1 MVVRDERQCEGEKE
15 REGEE
20 EEAMKRKER
29 RRAQALGSRAKDA
42 VVSKRCSG
50 LSLSLSHSC
59 SSSSIRHIFSCSL
72 LLRSPF
78 LLVAAAL
85 LSFTLFSSRDS
96 LSLSLP
102 VS

>member
-50 LSLSLSHSC
+50 LSLSLTHAAAAAYA
-59 SSSSIRHIFSCSL
+59 IFFHALFSFVLLFFL
-72 LLRSPF
+72 LLPLFFLSRSFPHE
-78 LLVAAAL
+78 
-85 LSFTLFSSRDS
+85 T